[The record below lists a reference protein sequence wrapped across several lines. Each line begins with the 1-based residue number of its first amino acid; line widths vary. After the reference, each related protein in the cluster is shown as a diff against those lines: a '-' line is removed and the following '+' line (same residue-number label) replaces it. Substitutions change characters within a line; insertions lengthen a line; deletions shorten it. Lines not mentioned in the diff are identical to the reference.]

1 MRSFSSHGNNPKLS
15 TIIEQKIININR
27 NRKSQNLDPLTE
39 LTLHTSPTQRMTSFV
54 HLLNYP
60 WLTITR
66 IDSVNTWFNLK
77 PHINSIFFLSLAPTF
92 LLTRL
97 FCHCLRFDLRL
108 LRFKTRLER
117 LNINA
122 TLLIFKLLKIM

>member
-1 MRSFSSHGNNPKLS
+1 MRSFSSHENNPKIS

-39 LTLHTSPTQRMTSFV
+39 LTLHTSPTQRMTSFT

-60 WLTITR
+60 WLTITS
-66 IDSVNTWFNLK
+66 IDSVNAWFKLK
-77 PHINSIFFLSLAPTF
+77 IHINFYSLAPTF

-97 FCHCLRFDLRL
+97 FCQCLRFDLRL
-108 LRFKTRLER
+108 LRFETRLGR